1 MDDSSSDESFYI
13 TQSSTRSESSRRDID
28 DWSFETTTLLETE
41 NTRHRVTET
50 NKEIQNVVA
59 VATSDLFEGKSEFRR
74 IIYLDVLFL
83 AK

>member
-13 TQSSTRSESSRRDID
+13 TLSSTRSESLRRDIGD
-28 DWSFETTTLLETE
+28 CSFKTTTLLDTG
-41 NTRHRVTET
+41 RRVTET
-50 NKEIQNVVA
+50 NKEIQSAVA
-59 VATSDLFEGKSEFRR
+59 VATSDLFEGKSGFRR

>member
-1 MDDSSSDESFYI
+1 MKVF
-13 TQSSTRSESSRRDID
+13 TLHNPRRDQK
-28 DWSFETTTLLETE
+28 TLLDTE

-50 NKEIQNVVA
+50 NKEIENAVA
-59 VATSDLFEGKSEFRR
+59 VTTSDLFEGKSGFRR

>member
-28 DWSFETTTLLETE
+28 DCSFETATLLDTE

-59 VATSDLFEGKSEFRR
+59 VATSDLFEGKSGFRR

>member
-1 MDDSSSDESFYI
+1 MDDSSSDKSFYI

-28 DWSFETTTLLETE
+28 DCSFETTIDD

-50 NKEIQNVVA
+50 NKEIQNA
-59 VATSDLFEGKSEFRR
+59 VAMAISDLFEGKSGFRR

>member
-13 TQSSTRSESSRRDID
+13 TQSSTRSESLRRDID
-28 DWSFETTTLLETE
+28 DCSFEATTLLDTE

-50 NKEIQNVVA
+50 NNEIQNAVA
-59 VATSDLFEGKSEFRR
+59 VTTSDLFEGKSGFRR
-74 IIYLDVLFL
+74 IIYPDVLFL

>member
-1 MDDSSSDESFYI
+1 MDDSSSDESLYI

-28 DWSFETTTLLETE
+28 DCSFETTSLLETE

-50 NKEIQNVVA
+50 NKEIQNAVA
-59 VATSDLFEGKSEFRR
+59 VTTCDLFEGKLGFRR
-74 IIYLDVLFL
+74 IIYRDVLFL